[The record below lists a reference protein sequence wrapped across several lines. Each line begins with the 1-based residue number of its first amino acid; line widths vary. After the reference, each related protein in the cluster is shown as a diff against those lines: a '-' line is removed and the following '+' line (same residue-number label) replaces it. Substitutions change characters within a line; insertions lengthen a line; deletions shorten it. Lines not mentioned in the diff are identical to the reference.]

1 MDSTTPE
8 GIKDNLKGGVESD
21 IEITFVFFQKFFLFK
36 GIITY
41 KIEII
46 SIIQGI
52 MGTEKGAGS
61 REHKVDYKN

>member
-21 IEITFVFFQKFFLFK
+21 IEITFVFFQKFFLFRD
-36 GIITY
+36 IITH
-41 KIEII
+41 KIDII

-52 MGTEKGAGS
+52 MSTEKGTGF